1 MPTLDFKNAVIKKA
15 ITNIKANKGI
25 SFKSQLTNTSNY
37 LSSQSDGILELASK
51 VVPTP
56 FSINDDKVK
65 VVEKNYQLNDF
76 NEDVITYKKKTYAKD
91 KYTNVA
97 DIVFDLMVK
106 CTLPQRYVLT
116 YIIHHLKWNS
126 NTVTINYTEL
136 REAVK
141 VNLRVITAAVSFLCD
156 NDIIYRTD
164 IKDMLII
171 NHNVIFYGSIEIIDF
186 FVVINLLLKVEK
198 LFLINNMLLIK
209 IRFGSPLA
217 LLLDMNEIISRR
229 SIEE

>member
-15 ITNIKANKGI
+15 IANIKANKGI

-56 FSINDDKVK
+56 FNVNDDKVK

-76 NEDVITYKKKTYAKD
+76 NEDVIAYKKKTYAKD

-97 DIVFDLMVK
+97 DAVFDLMVK
-106 CTLPQRYVLT
+106 CTLPQRYVLS

-171 NHNVIFYGSIEIIDF
+171 NHNVIFYGSIETF
-186 FVVINLLLKVEK
+186 YKNYRLLCRNKPVIKGRKVILNK
-198 LFLINNMLLIK
+198 
-209 IRFGSPLA
+209 
-217 LLLDMNEIISRR
+217 
-229 SIEE
+229 

>member
-15 ITNIKANKGI
+15 IANIKANKGI

-56 FSINDDKVK
+56 FNVNDDKVK

-97 DIVFDLMVK
+97 DAVFDLMVK
-106 CTLPQRYVLT
+106 CTLPQRYVLS

-136 REAVK
+136 RESVK

-171 NHNVIFYGSIEIIDF
+171 NHNLMFYGSIETF
-186 FVVINLLLKVEK
+186 YKNYRLLCRNKPVIKGRKVILNK
-198 LFLINNMLLIK
+198 
-209 IRFGSPLA
+209 
-217 LLLDMNEIISRR
+217 
-229 SIEE
+229 

>member
-15 ITNIKANKGI
+15 IANIKANKGI

-56 FSINDDKVK
+56 FNVNDDKVK

-106 CTLPQRYVLT
+106 CTLPQRYVLS

-171 NHNVIFYGSIEIIDF
+171 NHNVIFYGSIETF
-186 FVVINLLLKVEK
+186 YKNYRLLCRNKPVIKGRKVILNK
-198 LFLINNMLLIK
+198 
-209 IRFGSPLA
+209 
-217 LLLDMNEIISRR
+217 
-229 SIEE
+229 

>member
-1 MPTLDFKNAVIKKA
+1 MPILDFKNAAIKKA
-15 ITNIKANKGI
+15 IANIKANKGI

-56 FSINDDKVK
+56 FNV
-65 VVEKNYQLNDF
+65 NDF

-91 KYTNVA
+91 KHTNVA

-106 CTLPQRYVLT
+106 CTLPQRYVLS

-126 NTVTINYTEL
+126 NTVTIDYTEL

-156 NDIIYRTD
+156 NDIIYKTD

-171 NHNVIFYGSIEIIDF
+171 NHNVIFYGSIETF
-186 FVVINLLLKVEK
+186 YKSYRLFCRNKAVIKGRKVILNK
-198 LFLINNMLLIK
+198 
-209 IRFGSPLA
+209 
-217 LLLDMNEIISRR
+217 
-229 SIEE
+229 

>member
-1 MPTLDFKNAVIKKA
+1 MPILDFKNAVIKKA
-15 ITNIKANKGI
+15 IANIKANKGI

-56 FSINDDKVK
+56 FSV
-65 VVEKNYQLNDF
+65 NDF
-76 NEDVITYKKKTYAKD
+76 NEDVIAYKKKTYAKD

-97 DIVFDLMVK
+97 DIVFDLIVK
-106 CTLPQRYVLT
+106 CTLPQRYVLS

-171 NHNVIFYGSIEIIDF
+171 NHNVIFYGSIETF
-186 FVVINLLLKVEK
+186 YKNYRLLCRNKPVIKGRKVILNK
-198 LFLINNMLLIK
+198 
-209 IRFGSPLA
+209 
-217 LLLDMNEIISRR
+217 
-229 SIEE
+229 

>member
-15 ITNIKANKGI
+15 IANIKANKGI

-37 LSSQSDGILELASK
+37 LSTQSDGILELASK

-56 FSINDDKVK
+56 FNVNDDKVK

-97 DIVFDLMVK
+97 DIVFDLIVK
-106 CTLPQRYVLT
+106 CTLPQRYVLS

-171 NHNVIFYGSIEIIDF
+171 NHNVIFYGSIETF
-186 FVVINLLLKVEK
+186 YKNYRLLCRNKPVIKGRKVI
-198 LFLINNMLLIK
+198 LN
-209 IRFGSPLA
+209 R
-217 LLLDMNEIISRR
+217 
-229 SIEE
+229 

>member
-15 ITNIKANKGI
+15 IANIKANKGI

-56 FSINDDKVK
+56 FNVNDDKVK

-97 DIVFDLMVK
+97 DVVFDLMVK
-106 CTLPQRYVLT
+106 CTLPQRYVLS

-171 NHNVIFYGSIEIIDF
+171 NHNVIFYGSIKTF
-186 FVVINLLLKVEK
+186 YKNYSLLCRNKPVIKGKKVILNK
-198 LFLINNMLLIK
+198 
-209 IRFGSPLA
+209 
-217 LLLDMNEIISRR
+217 
-229 SIEE
+229 

>member
-1 MPTLDFKNAVIKKA
+1 MPILDFKNAVIKKA
-15 ITNIKANKGI
+15 IANIKANKGI

-51 VVPTP
+51 IVPTP
-56 FSINDDKVK
+56 FNVNDDKVK

-97 DIVFDLMVK
+97 DAVFDLMVK
-106 CTLPQRYVLT
+106 CTLPQRYVLS

-171 NHNVIFYGSIEIIDF
+171 NHNVIFYGSIETF
-186 FVVINLLLKVEK
+186 YKNYRLLCRNKPVIKGRKVILNK
-198 LFLINNMLLIK
+198 
-209 IRFGSPLA
+209 
-217 LLLDMNEIISRR
+217 
-229 SIEE
+229 

>member
-15 ITNIKANKGI
+15 IANIKANKGI

-56 FSINDDKVK
+56 FNVNDDKVK

-76 NEDVITYKKKTYAKD
+76 NEDVITYKKKTYGKD

-97 DIVFDLMVK
+97 DAVFDLMVK
-106 CTLPQRYVLT
+106 CTLPQRYVLS

-171 NHNVIFYGSIEIIDF
+171 NHNVIFYGSIETF
-186 FVVINLLLKVEK
+186 YKNYRLLCRNKPVIKGRKVILNK
-198 LFLINNMLLIK
+198 
-209 IRFGSPLA
+209 
-217 LLLDMNEIISRR
+217 
-229 SIEE
+229 

>member
-15 ITNIKANKGI
+15 IANIKANKGI

-56 FSINDDKVK
+56 FSVNDDDKVK

-106 CTLPQRYVLT
+106 CTLPQRYVLS

-171 NHNVIFYGSIEIIDF
+171 NHNVIFYGSIETF
-186 FVVINLLLKVEK
+186 YKNYRLLCRNKPVIKGRKVILNK
-198 LFLINNMLLIK
+198 
-209 IRFGSPLA
+209 
-217 LLLDMNEIISRR
+217 
-229 SIEE
+229 

>member
-15 ITNIKANKGI
+15 IANIKANKGI

-56 FSINDDKVK
+56 FNINDDKVK
-65 VVEKNYQLNDF
+65 VIEKNYQLNDF

-106 CTLPQRYVLT
+106 CTLPQRYVLS

-171 NHNVIFYGSIEIIDF
+171 NHNVIFYGSIETF
-186 FVVINLLLKVEK
+186 YKNYRLLCRSKPVIKGRKVILNK
-198 LFLINNMLLIK
+198 
-209 IRFGSPLA
+209 
-217 LLLDMNEIISRR
+217 
-229 SIEE
+229 

>member
-15 ITNIKANKGI
+15 IANIKANKGI

-56 FSINDDKVK
+56 FNVNDDKVK

-97 DIVFDLMVK
+97 DAVFDLMVK
-106 CTLPQRYVLT
+106 CTLPQRYVLS

-171 NHNVIFYGSIEIIDF
+171 NHNLMFYGSIETF
-186 FVVINLLLKVEK
+186 YKNYRLLCRNKPVIKGRKVILNK
-198 LFLINNMLLIK
+198 
-209 IRFGSPLA
+209 
-217 LLLDMNEIISRR
+217 
-229 SIEE
+229 

>member
-1 MPTLDFKNAVIKKA
+1 MPILDFKNAVIKKA
-15 ITNIKANKGI
+15 IANIKANKGI
-25 SFKSQLTNTSNY
+25 SFKSQLTNISNY
-37 LSSQSDGILELASK
+37 LSSQTDGILELASK

-56 FSINDDKVK
+56 FSV
-65 VVEKNYQLNDF
+65 NDF
-76 NEDVITYKKKTYAKD
+76 NEDVITYKKKTYAND
-91 KYTNVA
+91 KYINVA

-171 NHNVIFYGSIEIIDF
+171 NHNVIFYGSIETF
-186 FVVINLLLKVEK
+186 YKNYRLLCRNKPVIKGRKVILNK
-198 LFLINNMLLIK
+198 
-209 IRFGSPLA
+209 
-217 LLLDMNEIISRR
+217 
-229 SIEE
+229 

>member
-15 ITNIKANKGI
+15 IANIKANKGI

-56 FSINDDKVK
+56 FNVNDDKVK
-65 VVEKNYQLNDF
+65 VIEKNYQLNDF

-106 CTLPQRYVLT
+106 CTLPQRYVLS

-171 NHNVIFYGSIEIIDF
+171 NHNVIFYGSIETF
-186 FVVINLLLKVEK
+186 YKNYRLLCRSKPVIKGRKVILNK
-198 LFLINNMLLIK
+198 
-209 IRFGSPLA
+209 
-217 LLLDMNEIISRR
+217 
-229 SIEE
+229 

>member
-15 ITNIKANKGI
+15 IANIKANKGI

-56 FSINDDKVK
+56 FNVNDDKVK

-76 NEDVITYKKKTYAKD
+76 NEDAITYKKKTYAKD

-97 DIVFDLMVK
+97 DAVFDLMVK
-106 CTLPQRYVLT
+106 CTLPQRYVLS

-171 NHNVIFYGSIEIIDF
+171 NHNLMFYGSIETF
-186 FVVINLLLKVEK
+186 YKNYRLLCRNKPVIKGRKVILNK
-198 LFLINNMLLIK
+198 
-209 IRFGSPLA
+209 
-217 LLLDMNEIISRR
+217 
-229 SIEE
+229 

>member
-15 ITNIKANKGI
+15 IANIKANKGI

-56 FSINDDKVK
+56 FNVNDDKVK
-65 VVEKNYQLNDF
+65 VIEKNYQLNDF

-171 NHNVIFYGSIEIIDF
+171 NHNVIFYGSIETF
-186 FVVINLLLKVEK
+186 YKNYRLLCRNKPVIKGRKVILNK
-198 LFLINNMLLIK
+198 
-209 IRFGSPLA
+209 
-217 LLLDMNEIISRR
+217 
-229 SIEE
+229 

>member
-15 ITNIKANKGI
+15 IANIKANKGI

-56 FSINDDKVK
+56 FNVNDDKVK

-97 DIVFDLMVK
+97 DAVFNLMVK
-106 CTLPQRYVLT
+106 CTLPQRYVLS

-171 NHNVIFYGSIEIIDF
+171 NHNVIFYGSIETF
-186 FVVINLLLKVEK
+186 YKNYRLLCRNKPVIKGRKVILNK
-198 LFLINNMLLIK
+198 
-209 IRFGSPLA
+209 
-217 LLLDMNEIISRR
+217 
-229 SIEE
+229 

>member
-15 ITNIKANKGI
+15 IANIKANKGI

-56 FSINDDKVK
+56 FSVNDDKVK

-76 NEDVITYKKKTYAKD
+76 NEDVITYKKKTYVKD

-171 NHNVIFYGSIEIIDF
+171 NHNVIFYGSIETF
-186 FVVINLLLKVEK
+186 YKNYRLLCRNKPVIKGRKVILNK
-198 LFLINNMLLIK
+198 
-209 IRFGSPLA
+209 
-217 LLLDMNEIISRR
+217 
-229 SIEE
+229 

>member
-15 ITNIKANKGI
+15 IANIKANKGI
-25 SFKSQLTNTSNY
+25 SFK
-37 LSSQSDGILELASK
+37 SQSDGILELASK

-56 FSINDDKVK
+56 FSVNDDKVK

-76 NEDVITYKKKTYAKD
+76 NEDAITYKKKTYAKD

-106 CTLPQRYVLT
+106 CTLPQRYVLS

-171 NHNVIFYGSIEIIDF
+171 NHNVIFYGSIETF
-186 FVVINLLLKVEK
+186 YKNYRLLCRNKPVIKGRKVILNK
-198 LFLINNMLLIK
+198 
-209 IRFGSPLA
+209 
-217 LLLDMNEIISRR
+217 
-229 SIEE
+229 

>member
-1 MPTLDFKNAVIKKA
+1 MPILDFKNAVIKKA
-15 ITNIKANKGI
+15 IANIKANKGI

-56 FSINDDKVK
+56 FSVNDDKVK

-76 NEDVITYKKKTYAKD
+76 NEDVITYKKKMYAKD

-171 NHNVIFYGSIEIIDF
+171 NHNVIFYGSIKTF
-186 FVVINLLLKVEK
+186 YKNYRLLCRNKPVIKGRKVILNK
-198 LFLINNMLLIK
+198 
-209 IRFGSPLA
+209 
-217 LLLDMNEIISRR
+217 
-229 SIEE
+229 

>member
-15 ITNIKANKGI
+15 IANIKANKGI

-56 FSINDDKVK
+56 FNVNDDKVK

-97 DIVFDLMVK
+97 DTVFDLMVK
-106 CTLPQRYVLT
+106 CTLPQRYVLA

-171 NHNVIFYGSIEIIDF
+171 NHNLMFYGSIETF
-186 FVVINLLLKVEK
+186 YKNYRLLCRNKPVIKGRKVILNK
-198 LFLINNMLLIK
+198 
-209 IRFGSPLA
+209 
-217 LLLDMNEIISRR
+217 
-229 SIEE
+229 

>member
-15 ITNIKANKGI
+15 IANIKANKGI

-56 FSINDDKVK
+56 FSANDDKVK

-76 NEDVITYKKKTYAKD
+76 NEDAITHKKKTYAKD

-171 NHNVIFYGSIEIIDF
+171 NHNVIFYGNIETF
-186 FVVINLLLKVEK
+186 YKNYRLLCRNKPVIKGRKVILNK
-198 LFLINNMLLIK
+198 
-209 IRFGSPLA
+209 
-217 LLLDMNEIISRR
+217 
-229 SIEE
+229 

>member
-15 ITNIKANKGI
+15 IANIKANKGI

-37 LSSQSDGILELASK
+37 LSSKSDGILELASK

-56 FSINDDKVK
+56 FSVNDDKVK

-76 NEDVITYKKKTYAKD
+76 NEDVIAYKKKTYAKD

-106 CTLPQRYVLT
+106 CTLSQRYVLT

-171 NHNVIFYGSIEIIDF
+171 NHNVIFYGSIETF
-186 FVVINLLLKVEK
+186 YKNYRLLCRNKPVIKGRKVILNK
-198 LFLINNMLLIK
+198 
-209 IRFGSPLA
+209 
-217 LLLDMNEIISRR
+217 
-229 SIEE
+229 

>member
-15 ITNIKANKGI
+15 IANIKANKGI

-56 FSINDDKVK
+56 FSVNDDKVK

-76 NEDVITYKKKTYAKD
+76 NEDAITYKKKTYAKD

-171 NHNVIFYGSIEIIDF
+171 NHNVIFYGSIETF
-186 FVVINLLLKVEK
+186 YKNYRLLCRNKPVIKGRKVILNK
-198 LFLINNMLLIK
+198 
-209 IRFGSPLA
+209 
-217 LLLDMNEIISRR
+217 
-229 SIEE
+229 

>member
-15 ITNIKANKGI
+15 IANIKANKGI

-56 FSINDDKVK
+56 FSVNDDKVK

-106 CTLPQRYVLT
+106 YTLPQRYVLS

-171 NHNVIFYGSIEIIDF
+171 NHNVIFYGSIETF
-186 FVVINLLLKVEK
+186 YKNYRLLCRNKPVIKGRKVILNK
-198 LFLINNMLLIK
+198 
-209 IRFGSPLA
+209 
-217 LLLDMNEIISRR
+217 
-229 SIEE
+229 

>member
-1 MPTLDFKNAVIKKA
+1 MPILDFKNAVIKKA
-15 ITNIKANKGI
+15 IANIKANKGI

-37 LSSQSDGILELASK
+37 LSTQSDGILELASK
-51 VVPTP
+51 IVPTP
-56 FSINDDKVK
+56 FNVNDDKIK

-106 CTLPQRYVLT
+106 CTLPQRYVLS

-171 NHNVIFYGSIEIIDF
+171 NHNVIFYGSIETF
-186 FVVINLLLKVEK
+186 YKNYRLLCRNKPVIKGRKVI
-198 LFLINNMLLIK
+198 LN
-209 IRFGSPLA
+209 R
-217 LLLDMNEIISRR
+217 
-229 SIEE
+229 

>member
-15 ITNIKANKGI
+15 IANIKANKGI

-56 FSINDDKVK
+56 FSANDDKVK

-76 NEDVITYKKKTYAKD
+76 NEDVFTYKKKTYAKD

-171 NHNVIFYGSIEIIDF
+171 NHNVIFYGSIETF
-186 FVVINLLLKVEK
+186 YKNYRLLCRNKPVIKGRKVILNK
-198 LFLINNMLLIK
+198 
-209 IRFGSPLA
+209 
-217 LLLDMNEIISRR
+217 
-229 SIEE
+229 

>member
-1 MPTLDFKNAVIKKA
+1 MPTLDFKNVVIKKA
-15 ITNIKANKGI
+15 IANIKANKGI

-56 FSINDDKVK
+56 FNVNDDKVK

-97 DIVFDLMVK
+97 DAVFNLMVK
-106 CTLPQRYVLT
+106 CTLPQRYVLS

-171 NHNVIFYGSIEIIDF
+171 NHNVIFYGSIETF
-186 FVVINLLLKVEK
+186 YKNYRLLCRNKPVIKGRKVILNK
-198 LFLINNMLLIK
+198 
-209 IRFGSPLA
+209 
-217 LLLDMNEIISRR
+217 
-229 SIEE
+229 

>member
-15 ITNIKANKGI
+15 IANIKANKGI

-56 FSINDDKVK
+56 FNVNDDKVK

-97 DIVFDLMVK
+97 DAVFDLMVK
-106 CTLPQRYVLT
+106 CTLPQRYVLS

-171 NHNVIFYGSIEIIDF
+171 NHNIIFYGSIETF
-186 FVVINLLLKVEK
+186 YKNYRLLCRNKPVIKGRKVILNK
-198 LFLINNMLLIK
+198 
-209 IRFGSPLA
+209 
-217 LLLDMNEIISRR
+217 
-229 SIEE
+229 

>member
-15 ITNIKANKGI
+15 IANIKANKGI

-37 LSSQSDGILELASK
+37 LSSQSDEILELASK

-56 FSINDDKVK
+56 FSVNDDKVK

-116 YIIHHLKWNS
+116 YIIHHLKGNS

-171 NHNVIFYGSIEIIDF
+171 NHNVIFYGSIETF
-186 FVVINLLLKVEK
+186 YKNYRLLCRNKPVIKGRKVILNK
-198 LFLINNMLLIK
+198 
-209 IRFGSPLA
+209 
-217 LLLDMNEIISRR
+217 
-229 SIEE
+229 

>member
-15 ITNIKANKGI
+15 IANIKANKGI
-25 SFKSQLTNTSNY
+25 SFKSQLTNISNY

-56 FSINDDKVK
+56 FSVNDDKVK

-106 CTLPQRYVLT
+106 CTLPQRYVLI

-171 NHNVIFYGSIEIIDF
+171 NHNVIFYGSIETF
-186 FVVINLLLKVEK
+186 YKNYRLLCRNKPVIKGRKVILNK
-198 LFLINNMLLIK
+198 
-209 IRFGSPLA
+209 
-217 LLLDMNEIISRR
+217 
-229 SIEE
+229 

>member
-1 MPTLDFKNAVIKKA
+1 MPILDFKNAVIKKA
-15 ITNIKANKGI
+15 IANIKANKGI
-25 SFKSQLTNTSNY
+25 SFKSQLTNISNY

-56 FSINDDKVK
+56 FSVNDDKVK

-171 NHNVIFYGSIEIIDF
+171 NHNVIFYGSIETF
-186 FVVINLLLKVEK
+186 YKNYRLLCRNKPVIKGRKVI
-198 LFLINNMLLIK
+198 LN
-209 IRFGSPLA
+209 R
-217 LLLDMNEIISRR
+217 
-229 SIEE
+229 

>member
-15 ITNIKANKGI
+15 IANIKANKGI

-37 LSSQSDGILELASK
+37 LSTQSDGILELASK

-56 FSINDDKVK
+56 FNVNDDKVK

-76 NEDVITYKKKTYAKD
+76 NEDIITYKKKTYAKD

-106 CTLPQRYVLT
+106 CTLPQRYVLS

-156 NDIIYRTD
+156 NDIVYRTD

-171 NHNVIFYGSIEIIDF
+171 NHNVIFYGSIETF
-186 FVVINLLLKVEK
+186 YKNYRLLCRNKPVIKGRKVI
-198 LFLINNMLLIK
+198 LN
-209 IRFGSPLA
+209 R
-217 LLLDMNEIISRR
+217 
-229 SIEE
+229 

>member
-1 MPTLDFKNAVIKKA
+1 MPILDFKNAVIKKA
-15 ITNIKANKGI
+15 IANIKANKDI
-25 SFKSQLTNTSNY
+25 SF
-37 LSSQSDGILELASK
+37 K

-56 FSINDDKVK
+56 FSINDDKIK

-76 NEDVITYKKKTYAKD
+76 NEDVIAYKKKTYDKD
-91 KYTNVA
+91 KYINVA

-106 CTLPQRYVLT
+106 CTLSQRYVLT

-141 VNLRVITAAVSFLCD
+141 VNLRVITAAVSFLYD

-171 NHNVIFYGSIEIIDF
+171 NHNVIFYGSIETF
-186 FVVINLLLKVEK
+186 YKNYRLLCRNKPVIKGRKVILNK
-198 LFLINNMLLIK
+198 
-209 IRFGSPLA
+209 
-217 LLLDMNEIISRR
+217 
-229 SIEE
+229 

>member
-15 ITNIKANKGI
+15 IANIKANKGI

-37 LSSQSDGILELASK
+37 LSSQSDGILDLASK

-56 FSINDDKVK
+56 FNINDDKVK

-106 CTLPQRYVLT
+106 CTLPQRYVLS

-171 NHNVIFYGSIEIIDF
+171 NHNVMFYGSIETF
-186 FVVINLLLKVEK
+186 YKNYRLLCRNKPVIKGRKVILNK
-198 LFLINNMLLIK
+198 
-209 IRFGSPLA
+209 
-217 LLLDMNEIISRR
+217 
-229 SIEE
+229 

>member
-1 MPTLDFKNAVIKKA
+1 MPILDFKNAVIKKA
-15 ITNIKANKGI
+15 IANIKANKGI

-37 LSSQSDGILELASK
+37 LSSQSDRILELASK

-56 FSINDDKVK
+56 FSVNDDDDKVK
-65 VVEKNYQLNDF
+65 IVEKNYQLNNF
-76 NEDVITYKKKTYAKD
+76 NEDDITYKKKTYAKD

-156 NDIIYRTD
+156 NDIIYKTD

-171 NHNVIFYGSIEIIDF
+171 NHNVIFYGSIETF
-186 FVVINLLLKVEK
+186 YKNYRLLCRNKPVIKGRKVILNK
-198 LFLINNMLLIK
+198 
-209 IRFGSPLA
+209 
-217 LLLDMNEIISRR
+217 
-229 SIEE
+229 